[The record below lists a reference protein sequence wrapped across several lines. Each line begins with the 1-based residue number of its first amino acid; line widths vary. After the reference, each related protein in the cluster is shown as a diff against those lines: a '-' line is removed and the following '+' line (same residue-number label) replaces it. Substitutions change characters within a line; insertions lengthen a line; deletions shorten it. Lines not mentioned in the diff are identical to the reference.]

1 MEPLGIAEPLM
12 ERGQTTPPAELAAA
26 KPLLGARISLLATI
40 GAVWGPGL
48 LVMLADT
55 DAGNVVTAAQAGSV
69 WGFRLAPV
77 LLLLIPVLILVQDLA
92 VRIGIYRNCGFGDL
106 IRENFGRP
114 GACVAAAALIAA
126 TLGSLVT
133 EFTGIAG
140 VGELYGASRW
150 IILPLASATLIVV
163 AFTGAYRRVERIA
176 LVFGLF
182 EVAFLFVAWRSHPA
196 ASEIVRDVA
205 DQKLNDTGYLYLAAG
220 LIGATFNPWMIF
232 YQASAISEKRLTS
245 DDYGAARWET
255 VFGAILTQI
264 LTTAVLVAVAALKS
278 GVTGQSLVSIGQIS
292 QALTPLLGETT
303 GRLVFSAGVV
313 GAAMAAAIVCS
324 LACAWGLGELFGL
337 RHSLEREARHSLG
350 VLSIYS
356 AWVLGSAALVL
367 FVSDLVWL
375 SVGMQVLNAV
385 LLPIVVSLLVIIAA
399 TILPQS
405 VRIAGWRLWLTVGL
419 VGAVSAAGLV
429 GAAAGLWQ

>member
-1 MEPLGIAEPLM
+1 MA
-12 ERGQTTPPAELAAA
+12 
-26 KPLLGARISLLATI
+26 
-40 GAVWGPGL
+40 AVWGPGL

-92 VRIGIYRNCGFGDL
+92 VRIGIFRNCGFGDL
-106 IRENFGRP
+106 VRERFGMWG
-114 GACVAAAALIAA
+114 GAVAAAALVVA
-126 TLGSLVT
+126 TLSSLVT

-150 IILPLASATLIVV
+150 IVVPMAGATLILV
-163 AFTGAYRRVERIA
+163 AFTGQYRRVERIA

-196 ASEIVRDVA
+196 VGEIARDVA
-205 DQKLNDTGYLYLAAG
+205 DQKLNDSGYLYLLAG

-232 YQASAISEKRLTS
+232 YQASAISEKRLTPA
-245 DDYGAARWET
+245 DFDAARVET

-264 LTTAVLVAVAALKS
+264 LSASVLVAVAALKS
-278 GVTGQSLVSIGQIS
+278 GATGQSLNSIGEIS

-303 GRLVFSAGVV
+303 GRLVFGAGVV

-324 LACAWGLGELFGL
+324 LA
-337 RHSLEREARHSLG
+337 
-350 VLSIYS
+350 
-356 AWVLGSAALVL
+356 
-367 FVSDLVWL
+367 
-375 SVGMQVLNAV
+375 
-385 LLPIVVSLLVIIAA
+385 
-399 TILPQS
+399 
-405 VRIAGWRLWLTVGL
+405 
-419 VGAVSAAGLV
+419 
-429 GAAAGLWQ
+429 

>member
-1 MEPLGIAEPLM
+1 MGRARLVALFLAACMEPLGSAEPLM
-12 ERGQTTPPAELAAA
+12 EPGQTTPPAELAAP
-26 KPLLGARISLLATI
+26 KPLSGGRISLLATI
-40 GAVWGPGL
+40 AAVWGPGL

-69 WGFRLAPV
+69 WGFRLAPA

-114 GACVAAAALIAA
+114 GVYVAAAALIAA

-150 IILPLASATLIVV
+150 IILPLASATLILV
-163 AFTGAYRRVERIA
+163 AFTGGYRRVERIA

-220 LIGATFNPWMIF
+220 LIGATFNPWMLF

-245 DDYGAARWET
+245 ADYGAARWET
-255 VFGAILTQI
+255 VFGAILTQV
-264 LTTAVLVAVAALKS
+264 LSTAVLVAVAALNS
-278 GVTGQSLVSIGQIS
+278 GVTGQSLDSIGQIS

-324 LACAWGLGELFGL
+324 LACAWGLGELFG

-356 AWVLGSAALVL
+356 VWV
-367 FVSDLVWL
+367 
-375 SVGMQVLNAV
+375 
-385 LLPIVVSLLVIIAA
+385 I
-399 TILPQS
+399 
-405 VRIAGWRLWLTVGL
+405 
-419 VGAVSAAGLV
+419 
-429 GAAAGLWQ
+429 

>member
-1 MEPLGIAEPLM
+1 M
-12 ERGQTTPPAELAAA
+12 
-26 KPLLGARISLLATI
+26 
-40 GAVWGPGL
+40 
-48 LVMLADT
+48 
-55 DAGNVVTAAQAGSV
+55 
-69 WGFRLAPV
+69 
-77 LLLLIPVLILVQDLA
+77 
-92 VRIGIYRNCGFGDL
+92 
-106 IRENFGRP
+106 
-114 GACVAAAALIAA
+114 
-126 TLGSLVT
+126 
-133 EFTGIAG
+133 
-140 VGELYGASRW
+140 
-150 IILPLASATLIVV
+150 PLASATLIVV
-163 AFTGAYRRVERIA
+163 AFTGGYRRVERIA
-176 LVFGLF
+176 LAFGLF

-196 ASEIVRDVA
+196 ASEIVRDLA
-205 DQKLNDTGYLYLAAG
+205 DQKLNDTGYLYLVAG

-232 YQASAISEKRLTS
+232 YQASAISERRLES
-245 DDYGAARWET
+245 ADYGAPRWET
-255 VFGAILTQI
+255 VFAAILTQI
-264 LTTAVLVAVAALKS
+264 LMPAVLVAVAALKS
-278 GVTGQSLVSIGQIS
+278 GVTGQSLDSIGQIS

-337 RHSLEREARHSLG
+337 RHSLERKARHSLG

-356 AWVLGSAALVL
+356 VWVLGSAALVL

-385 LLPIVVSLLVIIAA
+385 LLPILVSLLVIVAA

-419 VGAVSAAGLV
+419 VGIVSAAGLV

>member
-1 MEPLGIAEPLM
+1 MDAPIN
-12 ERGQTTPPAELAAA
+12 RDPAL
-26 KPLLGARISLLATI
+26 P
-40 GAVWGPGL
+40 
-48 LVMLADT
+48 
-55 DAGNVVTAAQAGSV
+55 NGSSQN
-69 WGFRLAPV
+69 PS
-77 LLLLIPVLILVQDLA
+77 
-92 VRIGIYRNCGFGDL
+92 
-106 IRENFGRP
+106 REFP
-114 GACVAAAALIAA
+114 DD
-126 TLGSLVT
+126 
-133 EFTGIAG
+133 
-140 VGELYGASRW
+140 GASELR
-150 IILPLASATLIVV
+150 
-163 AFTGAYRRVERIA
+163 GA
-176 LVFGLF
+176 LV
-182 EVAFLFVAWRSHPA
+182 
-196 ASEIVRDVA
+196 
-205 DQKLNDTGYLYLAAG
+205 AG

-245 DDYGAARWET
+245 ANYGAARWET

-264 LTTAVLVAVAALKS
+264 LTTAVLVAVAALKL
-278 GVTGQSLVSIGQIS
+278 GVTGQSLDSIGQIS

-399 TILPQS
+399 TILPPS

-419 VGAVSAAGLV
+419 VGVVSAAGLV